1 MLKKEIFVYDKWS
14 LKDAEDN
21 PKRLFIFG
29 DNLAHV
35 GTGGQ
40 ACIRY
45 SRAKNA
51 HGIPTKKCPTMS
63 DNCFFSDD
71 EFEENVEYILE
82 AVKKIPLDH
91 YNEIAIPSNVWGSG
105 LAQMHI
111 KCPKTFSF
119 VKKLYTNLKTHGK
132 F

>member
-1 MLKKEIFVYDKWS
+1 MEKKNIFIYDKWS
-14 LKDAEDN
+14 LQDTEDN
-21 PKRLFIFG
+21 PNRLFIFG

-51 HGIPTKKCPTMS
+51 YGIPTKKCPTMS
-63 DNCFFSDD
+63 NNCFFTDD
-71 EFEENVEYILE
+71 EFEDNIASILDAIEN
-82 AVKKIPLDH
+82 IPFDK
-91 YNEIAIPSNVWGSG
+91 YDEIAIPSNIWGSG

-119 VKKLYTNLKTHGK
+119 VKKLYNNLKTHGE